1 MVLGNGFISH
11 TIQEVEDTLRTLI
24 KGNDLRIAPLPTTAV
39 MTYYVTDIGEMFG
52 CQKMRNM
59 YLTKPLRIEKRYS
72 IGCNIRYSLGGGK
85 QTNGYMQNIMYCTFI
100 LGYWI
105 DDLEV
110 SFKDGNQYNYDLSN
124 LYVKDKEFPQIL
136 YDNLYRLK
144 DVYNSHFLDVAWFI
158 RKYYDIPLDTC
169 KDIASNVF
177 YYLADFGQ
185 QDENNFIGLWKDMCR
200 KRSIDYLKTHIYPRE
215 SLFYDNGDCKFGADT
230 KILCKIDS
238 DIAFAKLK
246 RKRSREIIS
255 LYCQGAR
262 PIDIADELGVTLS
275 SVSSYLCRDLK
286 MLRTAL
292 A

>member
-11 TIQEVEDTLRTLI
+11 TIQEVEDTLLTLI
-24 KGNDLRIAPLPTTAV
+24 KGNDLRIAPLPTTDV

-85 QTNGYMQNIMYCTFI
+85 QTNGYMQNIMYCTFV

-105 DDLEV
+105 DGLEV

-124 LYVKDKEFPQIL
+124 LYVKDKEFPQVL
-136 YDNLYRLK
+136 YENLYRLK

-215 SLFYDNGDCKFGADT
+215 PLFYDDGNCKFGTDT
-230 KILCKIDS
+230 KILCKIDG
-238 DIAFAKLK
+238 DIAFAKLT

-262 PIDIADELGVTLS
+262 PIDIADELGITLS